1 MIPVSLCS
9 DAVPYNETY
18 IMTPTLVNITMN
30 LIDGTINYLNSTT
43 LGASAVTISA
53 SLNTTPPLVFN
64 MPVIITGFKSK
75 PPTIS
80 DSNLSSPSWP
90 F

>member
-9 DAVPYNETY
+9 DAVTYNETY

-43 LGASAVTISA
+43 LGASAVTISS

-64 MPVIITGFKSK
+64 MQVIITGDVSP
-75 PPTIS
+75 PPTF
-80 DSNLSSPSWP
+80 SNLSSPAWT
-90 F
+90 

>member
-18 IMTPTLVNITMN
+18 IMTPSLVNITMN

-43 LGASAVTISA
+43 LGASAVTISS

-64 MPVIITGFKSK
+64 MQVIITGYVSP
-75 PPTIS
+75 PPTF
-80 DSNLSSPSWP
+80 SNLSSPAWT
-90 F
+90 

>member
-18 IMTPTLVNITMN
+18 IMTPSLVNITMN

-43 LGASAVTISA
+43 LGAVFVTIKVKLYSGKFTL
-53 SLNTTPPLVFN
+53 SLSP
-64 MPVIITGFKSK
+64 IT
-75 PPTIS
+75 I
-80 DSNLSSPSWP
+80 
-90 F
+90 